1 MVERQD
7 IDALLIGSLYGELS
21 SADEARLQAHLESH
35 PADRSALADLT
46 HARDVV
52 RESRILQVQ
61 VDPPQS
67 ITAVLIQ
74 EAARRAPKPA
84 PEHSW
89 FQRFMRSFMLHPA
102 MAAAAMLVLVVGVAS
117 TMYVRKGD
125 QFASQSKAPSNDQS
139 AVMSPAAPEPTSEIT
154 RQGETMLRAN
164 DDVGG
169 GEAQVA
175 AGSAAY
181 GVTLDEGAPGRV
193 DQLGAATRD
202 GKLADNKPTDARFET
217 TTSKGAGMGAKQAK
231 PPSKE
236 RAYLELNTPAQ
247 APKDL
252 DAPLA
257 KKSAAKPTNTKV
269 TAKADVADFGDMTVN
284 RAPSGGAAT
293 GMASPD
299 PAPSAPR
306 AAAPAEPRAQPT
318 TTPSPD
324 RRAPTKTTTS
334 PPPPPVA
341 VARPA
346 EEKAKTQDKAAAKPE
361 PKPDPELAWAKEQ
374 HNRVIAQIR
383 GNNCTAAA
391 NTALALERRASAYYA
406 QHVETDRRVRQC
418 LAYITAAREKEAES
432 VQRARATKRAADEP
446 AKATTIDSTK
456 SQ

>member
-125 QFASQSKAPSNDQS
+125 QFASQTKAPSNDQS
-139 AVMSPAAPEPTSEIT
+139 VMSPAAPAPASEIT
-154 RQGETMLRAN
+154 RQGESLLRAN

-169 GEAQVA
+169 GGDADGMA

-181 GVTLDEGAPGRV
+181 GVTLDEGASGRI
-193 DQLGAATRD
+193 DQLGAARD
-202 GKLADNKPTDARFET
+202 GKLAENKPTDARFET
-217 TTSKGAGMGAKQAK
+217 QASKGAGMGAKQAK
-231 PPSKE
+231 PTGKD
-236 RAYLELNTPAQ
+236 RAYLELNTPSQ

-257 KKSAAKPTNTKV
+257 KKSAAKPTNTRV
-269 TAKADVADFGDMTVN
+269 TTKADIADFGDATVG
-284 RAPSGGAAT
+284 RAPSGGGST

-299 PAPSAPR
+299 PTPSAPR
-306 AAAPAEPRAQPT
+306 TAAPAEPRVQPT
-318 TTPSPD
+318 TAPTPD
-324 RRAPTKTTTS
+324 RRAPAKAAS
-334 PPPPPVA
+334 PPPPVA
-341 VARPA
+341 VTRSA
-346 EEKAKTQDKAAAKPE
+346 EEKAKTQDKAEA
-361 PKPDPELAWAKEQ
+361 KPDPELVWAKEQ

-391 NTALALERRASAYYA
+391 NTALALERRAPAYYA
-406 QHVETDRRVRQC
+406 QHVETDRTVRQC

-432 VQRARATKRAADEP
+432 VQRARATKRADEP
-446 AKATTIDSTK
+446 AKATTTESTK
-456 SQ
+456 

>member
-52 RESRILQVQ
+52 RESRIFQVQ

-67 ITAVLIQ
+67 ITAILIQ

-84 PEHSW
+84 PEHGW

-125 QFASQSKAPSNDQS
+125 QFASQSKAPGNDQS
-139 AVMSPAAPEPTSEIT
+139 AVMSPAVPEPTSEIT

-169 GEAQVA
+169 GEADRM

-181 GVTLDEGAPGRV
+181 GVTLDEGARGRV
-193 DQLGAATRD
+193 DQLSAATRD

-217 TTSKGAGMGAKQAK
+217 ASTGASKGAKQAK

-236 RAYLELNTPAQ
+236 RAYLELNTPSQ

-257 KKSAAKPTNTKV
+257 KKSAPKPTSTQGTRV
-269 TAKADVADFGDMTVN
+269 TTKADSADFGDATVG

-306 AAAPAEPRAQPT
+306 AVAPAEPRAQPT

-324 RRAPTKTTTS
+324 RRVPTKATVS
-334 PPPPPVA
+334 PPPPP

-346 EEKAKTQDKAAAKPE
+346 EEKAKNQDKAEAKPE
-361 PKPDPELAWAKEQ
+361 PKPDPELVWAKEQ

-383 GNNCTAAA
+383 GNNCPAAA

-406 QHVETDRRVRQC
+406 QHVETDRRVSKC
-418 LAYITAAREKEAES
+418 VAYITAAREKEAES
-432 VQRARATKRAADEP
+432 VQRARATKRATDEP
-446 AKATTIDSTK
+446 AKATTIDATQSK
-456 SQ
+456 